1 MMVKEIVFPQ
11 DTAHRK
17 SWFKAASFLHPAKM
31 NLGLQIYLIEHY
43 TKVGDWILDPMAG
56 SGSILVATA
65 IGRNVI
71 CVELEEKFCVMMR
84 QNWEKIKAQGPMLGY
99 PMGTATILQDDSRN
113 LDGLLATHCIFSPP
127 YAETEVAADPNFDYK
142 RNGKKDW
149 GKSMS
154 EKIDNPSNI
163 GNLPYGQI
171 DKVVFSPPYAGSV
184 IAADG
189 EFYKKKAIDTGRNP
203 NGTHVKGASEGI
215 DNPNNISNLPY
226 GSISTILTSP
236 PHQDILSKGHK
247 SKLGDIKKQGSSYFS
262 GKVDVACFSP
272 PYEAQLQGSGAD
284 AARKRIKEGK
294 YKGLRPDVW
303 ISKTNIAGSTFGDG
317 YSKAKD
323 NIGNLKGESYLSA
336 MKIVYENC
344 FSILRDG
351 GLLILVTKNF
361 IRAKKIIQ
369 LDLDT
374 IKICE
379 QCGFVLKE
387 RLKRKLKQQSFWRTL
402 QLNKCDYRCGKKCK
416 LGLVCPTKKKEYAK
430 YLFDLGTPIE
440 HITEKLC
447 NEYVNTTPRLDF
459 EDVLIFEKI

>member
-17 SWFKAASFLHPAKM
+17 SWFKAASFSHPAKM

-43 TKVGDWILDPMAG
+43 TKAGDWILDPMAG

-113 LDGLLATHCIFSPP
+113 LNGLLATHCIFSPP
-127 YAETEVAADPNFDYK
+127 YSASTAEIEQKFYAEGRRRYK
-142 RNGKKDW
+142 RSPNCQHFGTEKYGKTD
-149 GKSMS
+149 
-154 EKIDNPSNI
+154 
-163 GNLPYGQI
+163 GQI
-171 DKVVFSPPYAGSV
+171 G
-184 IAADG
+184 
-189 EFYKKKAIDTGRNP
+189 
-203 NGTHVKGASEGI
+203 
-215 DNPNNISNLPY
+215 NLPY

-236 PHQDILSKGHK
+236 PHGNRLSDKAQK
-247 SKLGDIKKQGSSYFS
+247 DNDPQRMSYQQALNKIS
-262 GKVDVACFSP
+262 VACFSP

-351 GLLILVTKNF
+351 GLLILVVKNF
-361 IRAKKIIQ
+361 VRKGQVIR
-369 LDLDT
+369 LDSDT
-374 IKICE
+374 IRLCE
-379 QCGFVLKE
+379 NAGFLLKE
-387 RLKRKLKQQSFWRTL
+387 RLKRRLTQMSFWRTL
-402 QLNKCDYRCGKKCK
+402 EKKRWEKQGKQY
-416 LGLVCPTKKKEYAK
+416 PEDMS
-430 YLFDLGTPIE
+430 FE
-440 HITEKLC
+440 HIL
-447 NEYVNTTPRLDF
+447 V
-459 EDVLIFEKI
+459 FEKK

>member
-17 SWFKAASFLHPAKM
+17 SWFKAASFSHPAKM

-43 TKVGDWILDPMAG
+43 TKAGDWILDPMAG

-113 LDGLLATHCIFSPP
+113 LNGLLADCAIFSPP
-127 YAETEVAADPNFDYK
+127 YAEAKQEGHKDKKGYWKRDGKEVIYKGGGDCLANPNQIT
-142 RNGKKDW
+142 
-149 GKSMS
+149 S
-154 EKIDNPSNI
+154 DNNI
-163 GNLPYGQI
+163 G
-171 DKVVFSPPYAGSV
+171 
-184 IAADG
+184 
-189 EFYKKKAIDTGRNP
+189 
-203 NGTHVKGASEGI
+203 
-215 DNPNNISNLPY
+215 NLPY

-236 PHQDILSKGHK
+236 PHGNRLSDKAQK
-247 SKLGDIKKQGSSYFS
+247 DNDPQRMSYQQALNKIS
-262 GKVDVACFSP
+262 VACFSP

-351 GLLILVTKNF
+351 GLLILVVKNF
-361 IRAKKIIQ
+361 VRKGQVIR
-369 LDLDT
+369 LDSDT
-374 IKICE
+374 IRLCE
-379 QCGFVLKE
+379 NAGFLLKE
-387 RLKRKLKQQSFWRTL
+387 RLKRRLTQMSFWRTL
-402 QLNKCDYRCGKKCK
+402 EKKRWEKQGKQY
-416 LGLVCPTKKKEYAK
+416 PEDMS
-430 YLFDLGTPIE
+430 FE
-440 HITEKLC
+440 HIL
-447 NEYVNTTPRLDF
+447 V
-459 EDVLIFEKI
+459 FEKK

>member
-17 SWFKAASFLHPAKM
+17 SWFKAASFSHPAKM

-43 TKVGDWILDPMAG
+43 TKAGDWILDPMAG

-99 PMGTATILQDDSRN
+99 PMGTATILCGDSRN
-113 LDGLLATHCIFSPP
+113 LDGLLADSCIFSPP
-127 YAETEVAADPNFDYK
+127 YADRTCKGESGTAKSHKIGEFDY
-142 RNGKKDW
+142 
-149 GKSMS
+149 GKS
-154 EKIDNPSNI
+154 E
-163 GNLPYGQI
+163 GQI
-171 DKVVFSPPYAGSV
+171 G
-184 IAADG
+184 
-189 EFYKKKAIDTGRNP
+189 
-203 NGTHVKGASEGI
+203 
-215 DNPNNISNLPY
+215 NLPY

-236 PHQDILSKGHK
+236 PYGLGEGLGHSEK
-247 SKLGDIKKQGSSYFS
+247 TVSKLRKEKYRSCTYTD
-262 GKVDVACFSP
+262 KVCRVVISSP

-351 GLLILVTKNF
+351 GLLILVVKNF
-361 IRAKKIIQ
+361 VRKGQVIR
-369 LDLDT
+369 LDSDT
-374 IKICE
+374 IRLCE
-379 QCGFVLKE
+379 NAGFLLKE
-387 RLKRKLKQQSFWRTL
+387 RLKRRLTQMSFWRTL
-402 QLNKCDYRCGKKCK
+402 EKKRWEKQGKQY
-416 LGLVCPTKKKEYAK
+416 PEDMS
-430 YLFDLGTPIE
+430 FE
-440 HITEKLC
+440 HIL
-447 NEYVNTTPRLDF
+447 V
-459 EDVLIFEKI
+459 FEKK